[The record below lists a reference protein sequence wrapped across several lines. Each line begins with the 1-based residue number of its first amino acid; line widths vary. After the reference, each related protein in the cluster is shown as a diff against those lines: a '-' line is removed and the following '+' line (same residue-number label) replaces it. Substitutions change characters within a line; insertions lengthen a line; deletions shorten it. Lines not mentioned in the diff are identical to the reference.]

1 MSDENLLLSFFE
13 YLSNKQI
20 DEALTLFKEVII
32 IFFDQDKKLSI
43 DLGKILP
50 SSLVNKAFISQFSLF
65 LKYLVMSET
74 EDSKTF
80 EKLYKKFQI
89 GELSNKEKY
98 EEIMKELVAKYKKNK
113 LNNTLNDYKW
123 QLSIIDKETDTVRC
137 SKFDKIEISFKFEV
151 NENLDTNNESL
162 IKMNYYEF
170 SEIYDHLKKI
180 ENQLKAFK

>member
-1 MSDENLLLSFFE
+1 
-13 YLSNKQI
+13 
-20 DEALTLFKEVII
+20 
-32 IFFDQDKKLSI
+32 
-43 DLGKILP
+43 
-50 SSLVNKAFISQFSLF
+50 
-65 LKYLVMSET
+65 MSET

-137 SKFDKIEISFKFEV
+137 SKFDKIEISFKFDV